1 MEITREQFVK
11 EINELS
17 AKETRFNV
25 SSSDT
30 GSLNLYLQECVIKAS
45 EKEGI
50 DGECLIY
57 KPQAD
62 MEVTIDF
69 NIVDMITK
77 QNNTYTFSFRNGLA
91 DVDIAI
97 VQ

>member
-1 MEITREQFVK
+1 MEMTREKFIQ

-17 AKETRFNV
+17 AKGTRFNV

-30 GSLNLYLQECVIKAS
+30 GNVNLYLQGCSIKTNAEEGISGECVI
-45 EKEGI
+45 
-50 DGECLIY
+50 Y
-57 KPQAD
+57 NPQTD

-69 NIVDMITK
+69 NIVDLITK

-91 DVDIAI
+91 DVDIEV

>member
-1 MEITREQFVK
+1 MELSREQFIK

-69 NIVDMITK
+69 DIVNEITK
-77 QNNTYTFSFRNGLA
+77 QGNTYTLSFNNGLA
-91 DVDIAI
+91 DVDIEVIA
-97 VQ
+97 

>member
-1 MEITREQFVK
+1 MEMTKEHFIK

-17 AKETRFNV
+17 AKGTKFNV

-30 GSLNLYLQECVIKAS
+30 GNVNLFLQGCSIKANA
-45 EKEGI
+45 EEGI
-50 DGECLIY
+50 DGECVIY
-57 KPQAD
+57 KPQTD

-77 QNNTYTFSFRNGLA
+77 QNNTYTFSFRNGLV